1 MQAADRMSDYHK
13 FMGEPASTECDVC
26 SEELTDNNIF
36 ILTKCNHK
44 LHLDCLILH
53 LKAQIDD
60 CKFPLICM
68 QHTCRQELA
77 VTDIEM
83 LLSEDQ
89 FEKYEKVSF
98 D

>member
-1 MQAADRMSDYHK
+1 MQVALKMSHQAQPK
-13 FMGEPASTECDVC
+13 EEPASTECDVC

-68 QHTCRQELA
+68 QHTCKQELA
-77 VTDIEM
+77 VSDIEM

-89 FEKYEKVSF
+89 F
-98 D
+98 